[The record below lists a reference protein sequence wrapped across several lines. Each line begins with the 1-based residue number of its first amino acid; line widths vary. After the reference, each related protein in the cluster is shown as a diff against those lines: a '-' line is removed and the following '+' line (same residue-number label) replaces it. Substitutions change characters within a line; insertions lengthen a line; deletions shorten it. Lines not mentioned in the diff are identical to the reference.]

1 VGLEIIILVLDW
13 LGKLALFATF
23 AVAALFLLRVIL
35 AWAGVNPFAR
45 IPYHLTRI
53 TEPMVRPLRFQ
64 FSGRSTRYDLLPL
77 VAGILVFF
85 VGLIIADAIWQ
96 IAAIV
101 RDIYRAFTFDRFS
114 PLFALKMLVFI
125 VGDSY
130 ILAILLRLILPFLGV
145 GYGNRFM
152 RFLFRITEPLLKPL
166 RRYLTFG
173 MFDLS
178 PMVALMGVKLLMGI
192 IAGILG

>member
-1 VGLEIIILVLDW
+1 LEIIILALVW
-13 LGKLALFATF
+13 LGRLALFATF
-23 AVAALFLLRVIL
+23 AFAALFLLRVIL

-53 TEPMVRPLRFQ
+53 TEPMVRPLRYQ

-77 VAGILVFF
+77 VAGVLVFF
-85 VGLIIADAIWQ
+85 VGMIIADAIWQ
-96 IAAIV
+96 IAAIIN
-101 RDIYRAFTFDRFS
+101 DIYRALTFDRFDL
-114 PLFALKMLVFI
+114 LFALKMIIFI
-125 VGDSY
+125 IGDCY

-178 PMVALMGVKLLMGI
+178 PMVALLLVKLVMGI

>member
-1 VGLEIIILVLDW
+1 VGLEILILALVW
-13 LGKLALFATF
+13 LGRLALYATF
-23 AVAALFLLRVIL
+23 AVAALFLLRVVL

-64 FSGRSTRYDLLPL
+64 FSGRATRYDLLPL
-77 VAGILVFF
+77 VAGVLVFF
-85 VGLIIADAIWQ
+85 IGLIIADAIWQ
-96 IAAIV
+96 IAAIIS
-101 RDIYRAFTFDRFS
+101 DIHRALTFSRFDL
-114 PLFALKMLVFI
+114 LFALKMLIFI

-130 ILAILLRLILPFLGV
+130 ILAILLRIILPFLGV

-178 PMVALMGVKLLMGI
+178 PMVALMGVKLVMGI

>member
-1 VGLEIIILVLDW
+1 LEIIILTLDW
-13 LGKLALFATF
+13 LGRLALYATF
-23 AVAALFLLRVIL
+23 AFAALFLLRVIL

-53 TEPMVRPLRFQ
+53 TEPMVRPLRYQ

-77 VAGILVFF
+77 VAGVLVFF
-85 VGLIIADAIWQ
+85 VGMIIADAIWQ
-96 IAAIV
+96 LAAIL
-101 RDIYRAFTFDRFS
+101 RDIYRAVTFDRFNL
-114 PLFALKMLVFI
+114 LFALKMIVYI
-125 VGDSY
+125 VGDCY
-130 ILAILLRLILPFLGV
+130 ILAILLRLILPFLGI

-152 RFLFRITEPLLKPL
+152 RFLFTITEPLLKPL

-178 PMVALMGVKLLMGI
+178 PMVALLLVKLVMGM
-192 IAGILG
+192 IAGLLGG

>member
-1 VGLEIIILVLDW
+1 LEIIILALIW
-13 LGKLALFATF
+13 LGRLALYATF

-64 FSGRSTRYDLLPL
+64 FSGRATRYDLLPL
-77 VAGILVFF
+77 VAGVLVFF

-101 RDIYRAFTFDRFS
+101 TDIHRALTFSLFS
-114 PLFALKMLVFI
+114 LPFALKMLIFI
-125 VGDSY
+125 VGDTY

>member
-114 PLFALKMLVFI
+114 LLFALKMLVFI

>member
-1 VGLEIIILVLDW
+1 LEIIILALDW
-13 LGKLALFATF
+13 LGRLALFATF
-23 AVAALFLLRVIL
+23 AFAALFLLRVIL

-53 TEPMVRPLRFQ
+53 TEPMVRPLRYQ

-77 VAGILVFF
+77 VAGVLVFF
-85 VGLIIADAIWQ
+85 VGMIIADAIWQ
-96 IAAIV
+96 IAAIL
-101 RDIYRAFTFDRFS
+101 RDIYRALTFDRFS
-114 PLFALKMLVFI
+114 LLFALKMIIFI
-125 VGDSY
+125 IGDCY

-152 RFLFRITEPLLKPL
+152 RFLFRITEPLLKPM

-178 PMVALMGVKLLMGI
+178 PMVALLLVKLVMGI